1 MFNNKLRK
9 LVRDPK
15 LFFSDMAANQ
25 ARKLGKFRLKK
36 EDGHYGYTVVSAV
49 YNVSAFL
56 DDYFEGFVRQ
66 RLNFKKHIQLILVDD
81 GSTDSSAEIIKRW
94 QKKYPHNITYIYQE
108 NAGQS
113 AARNNGLQHVTTEW
127 VTFIDPDDFVDVNYF
142 YNLDSFLYQ
151 HQDKDIKMVG
161 CNTIMFYEAKNQ
173 YKDAHPLGFKFKK
186 GNLLVPLCSMEKE
199 IQLSAST
206 AFFRTALIVSKDV
219 CFDARVKPNFE
230 DAHFVARYLQG
241 DKTGHAAFLEHSK
254 YYYRKREDGTSTL
267 DTSWTKKER
276 FLNVPEYGYLD
287 ILKNYH
293 DNDGTVPVYIQRT
306 VIYEIVW
313 YLKWLTNH
321 GERCAFLTADEKRRF
336 LEKLREIFAYLDKST
351 IMNFEL
357 AGAWFFQKIAMLSF
371 FKGLQPDAQIVY
383 IEKYDPYKHMVQLRY
398 FTHTPGLEQITV
410 DGRDV
415 IPAYAKTIRHDFMDE
430 TLILER
436 RLWVALGDAQQ
447 INMSVSQLPT
457 RLSLGGKQYKDGAN
471 VINIK
476 NHFSD
481 IMPKYEKKSEYYD
494 AWIFIDRDT
503 QADDNAEHLYRYV
516 NNNHPERKIFFAL
529 KRESHDW
536 ERLQREGFN
545 LLEFGSVEHKLALGS
560 CRKVISSHANYYI
573 TNLLGP
579 KMLTGRHFVFL
590 QHGVTKDDLSSWLN
604 TKDEINCFITSS
616 PAEYHSISGDLN
628 KYFNS
633 KKDVFLTGFPRHDK
647 LTRNST
653 EPEKLIV
660 IMPTW
665 RQSIVG
671 KV

>member
-36 EDGHYGYTVVSAV
+36 EDGHYSYTVVSAV

-151 HQDKDIKMVG
+151 HQDKDVKMVG
-161 CNTIMFYEAKNQ
+161 CNTIMFYEATNQ

-219 CFDARVKPNFE
+219 FFDARVKPNFE

-241 DKTGHAAFLEHSK
+241 VQVGHAAFLEHSK
-254 YYYRKREDGTSTL
+254 YYYRKREDGSSTL

-276 FLNVPEYGYLD
+276 FLNVPEYGYLN
-287 ILKNYH
+287 ILKSYH
-293 DNDGTVPVYIQRT
+293 DNDGTVPVYVQRT

-336 LEKLREIFAYLDKST
+336 LSKLREIFAYLDKST

-398 FTHTPGLEQITV
+398 FTHTPGLEQINV

-415 IPAYAKTIRHDFMDE
+415 IPAYAKTIRHDFMEE

-447 INMSVSQLPT
+447 INVSVSQLTT
-457 RLSLGGKQYKDGAN
+457 RVSLAGKQHKQGVSVADI
-471 VINIK
+471 VKHFTNIK
-476 NHFSD
+476 PQF
-481 IMPKYEKKSEYYD
+481 ETKKEYHQS
-494 AWIFIDRDT
+494 WIFMDRDT

-516 NNNHPERKIFFAL
+516 RDNHPEKNIFFVL
-529 KRESHDW
+529 QKKSHD
-536 ERLQREGFN
+536 
-545 LLEFGSVEHKLALGS
+545 
-560 CRKVISSHANYYI
+560 
-573 TNLLGP
+573 
-579 KMLTGRHFVFL
+579 
-590 QHGVTKDDLSSWLN
+590 
-604 TKDEINCFITSS
+604 
-616 PAEYHSISGDLN
+616 
-628 KYFNS
+628 
-633 KKDVFLTGFPRHDK
+633 
-647 LTRNST
+647 
-653 EPEKLIV
+653 
-660 IMPTW
+660 
-665 RQSIVG
+665 
-671 KV
+671 